1 MQTTKQTTK
10 ILLSSLLAAVA
21 IGVPA
26 LADDDYTYAGK
37 LLTASSSST
46 YTADETVA
54 LSALTLTD
62 EDGTA
67 STGWSSYD
75 GDLSDYQTDYSDL
88 TLRATENSYSN
99 ALLATDVAYLV
110 GVIKYDTSATTY
122 NTLHFTSASLGMNVT
137 DLSSVTSVTFDFY
150 PLTLAG
156 IIVDSDSSISSLTA
170 GSTSTSAD
178 RSITLGNTSTTV
190 AYSTINSDFTL
201 SNASSTYSGN
211 GIYIQGTQTWTIA
224 EDATFTLET
233 SDDGAGIV
241 ISGDL
246 TISGNAADTSAVTL
260 SGNVTGTGNLT
271 ASNVTFNMSSGTFS
285 SGTLTLTDVYF
296 NISDDVTIADGAK
309 ITASSGAFTKS
320 GDGTLTVNGSISGY
334 GFINS
339 AGKTII
345 NSDSSND
352 TDTLNYLTVSSGS
365 VEINSA
371 LTVSTITVNS
381 GGTLKIDDA
390 NASIKTLNNAGTT
403 TISNETVT
411 IETVYASAGNI
422 YITDSSKVTVTS
434 TFWTYYGGASGSVS
448 VTGGSTLDIS
458 QVTNIYITK
467 AVTVGNGTF
476 ITPSSY
482 SGAIALD
489 SSEDGYAGST
499 INADSTTTLS
509 GVISGSGSLV
519 KTGTGTLSLS
529 GTNTYTG
536 GTTISAGTVEALADS
551 ALGTGTATVDGG
563 TLSVSSGITVSNNIT
578 VVLDSYLT
586 DSASASSLIVSISDD
601 STAALSGEG
610 LISGTITLTVGD
622 DIVTDSAVTYSFQL
636 VDSSSALASELSDV
650 TFEYGSGI
658 DDSWTVS
665 YDASSGIVTISIPEP
680 SSFGILAG
688 LGALALVAAR
698 RRRTKVS

>member
-1 MQTTKQTTK
+1 MQTTK
-10 ILLSSLLAAVA
+10 ILLSSLLAAAA

-62 EDGTA
+62 EDGTT

-75 GDLSDYQTDYSDL
+75 GDLSDYLTDYSDL

-122 NTLHFTSASLGMNVT
+122 NTLHFTSASLGTNLTTV
-137 DLSSVTSVTFDFY
+137 SSVTSVTFDFY

-178 RSITLGNTSTTV
+178 RSITLGNTSTTA

-224 EDATFTLET
+224 AGSTLTLET
-233 SDDGAGIV
+233 SDTGAGIV
-241 ISGDL
+241 ISGNL
-246 TISGNAADTSAVTL
+246 TISGNTGDTDTSTVKL
-260 SGNVTGTGNLT
+260 SGNVTSTGNVT
-271 ASNVTFNMSSGTFS
+271 ASNVTLTMSSGTFS

-345 NSDSSND
+345 NSDSNND
-352 TDTLNYLTVSSGS
+352 TDTLNYLTVSGGS

-381 GGTLKIDDA
+381 GGTLTIDDA

-422 YITDSSKVTVTS
+422 YITDSSNVTVTS

-458 QVTNIYITK
+458 QATNIYITK

-489 SSEDGYAGST
+489 NSEDGYAGST
-499 INADSTTTLS
+499 INADSATTLS

-519 KTGTGTLSLS
+519 KTGSGTLSLS

-536 GTTISAGTVEALADS
+536 GTTISAGTVEALANS

-586 DSASASSLIVSISDD
+586 YSASASSLIVSISDD
-601 STAALSGEG
+601 STAALSGDG
-610 LISGTITLTVGD
+610 SISGTITLTVGD

-636 VDSSSALASELSDV
+636 VDSSSALASALSDV

-698 RRRTKVS
+698 RRRTKAS